1 MASLITPQFEQ
12 YIAQQTINKGT
23 VVFDE
28 FVFANIPGLT
38 AENLK
43 NHLMMPQAAHIV
55 HRQAVSQSGVV
66 NENAVVYSVTIGTEV
81 GDFDFNFIGLVNKS
95 KNMLAVAIQTTP
107 VKKVRNKNAVQGNSI
122 TRNVL
127 LEFRGA
133 KALTNINVTAQT
145 WQIDF
150 TVRLHGIDEKIR
162 LTNRDLYGRAV
173 FFDDSFLVKRK
184 SGNDYTIEPGLAY
197 VEGVRANMTAL
208 ENINAANLPCSIYL
222 DVVHHCTVT
231 GAYETEIKFLKANKA
246 DYTDTTNRPHYVQ
259 ILADIDRNG
268 VVTDRRLLSP
278 FLGINPL
285 DLDDSTPNK
294 ADKRGHTHRLPL
306 ASLIKRG
313 IVKLYSGYNSDAED
327 LAATPKAIKTLK
339 AFIDAITR
347 NLGNYIPN
355 SKKSSRVDSSSADD
369 VATSAAV
376 KSANDN
382 ANSRIAK
389 SGDTMTGN
397 LVIDSQSNAWSG
409 IALKNKQGKYLV
421 YEVTPD
427 SESYFGAMI
436 YRDGTGHNIN
446 HLRLPKRNGDIAIK
460 EDVDGKVSKL
470 GDTMTGNL
478 VIDSQSNAWSGIALK
493 NKQGKYLVYEV
504 TPDSE
509 SYFGA
514 MIYRDGT
521 GHNINHLRLPKR
533 DGDIALKED
542 VDGKVSKSG
551 DTMTGALNIRYG
563 DYSFINQF
571 NNSGKFARIEV
582 TPDDQSN
589 FYKLSYWDGNSELD
603 SALLPKRGAR
613 KIIAYEDWVNDGYV
627 PRTGDTLINGHPTF
641 ENNGG
646 FITIKSTGSSWA
658 AIDYKVWNSPAP
670 LVTTQAEDLGNFSGA
685 FNIYTTPE
693 GTDYNTD
700 RRQKTAQIHH
710 NGRIWT
716 NRYGWLDEQFA
727 PAGNTHKKSRCHN
740 HWFPSH
746 YAGAEVVDLP
756 VNDSG
761 GIRITWMGIKLP
773 NYQPPYVDIYLPMA
787 YGGFARATVSDDGV
801 ATYIYGTEMIG
812 NNIVRVYCKQSAA
825 IGFNLQVI
833 GWASF

>member
-184 SGNDYTIEPGLAY
+184 SGNDYTIEPGVAY
-197 VEGVRANMTAL
+197 VEGVRANMAAL

-285 DLDDSTPNK
+285 DLDDTTPNK

-313 IVKLYSGYNSDAED
+313 IVKLYSGYDSNAED

-382 ANSRIAK
+382 ANTRIAK
-389 SGDTMTGN
+389 SGDTMTGD
-397 LVIDSQSNAWSG
+397 LSF
-409 IALKNKQGKYLV
+409 KQGDYSGLNLYNNNGYYLRLEGNNHANGTMLTAV
-421 YEVTPD
+421 YRKPNGENV
-427 SESYFGAMI
+427 AMAFLPK
-436 YRDGTGHNIN
+436 RDGT
-446 HLRLPKRNGDIAIK
+446 IAYIDQVVNK
-460 EDVDGKVSKL
+460 T

-478 VIDSQSNAWSGIALK
+478 TVPNLIVNDPTNNNNFVQI
-493 NKQGKYLVYEV
+493 
-504 TPDSE
+504 
-509 SYFGA
+509 
-514 MIYRDGT
+514 
-521 GHNINHLRLPKR
+521 
-533 DGDIALKED
+533 GDDTKLID
-542 VDGKVSKSG
+542 VDMGHTVG
-551 DTMTGALNIRYG
+551 LQTTDNANDAYIAYGATKKRFGFDANM
-563 DYSFINQF
+563 F
-571 NNSGKFARIEV
+571 FA
-582 TPDDQSN
+582 
-589 FYKLSYWDGNSELD
+589 D
-603 SALLPKRGAR
+603 SALSTNHIGHGSYAQQYNVAAPFYVHQTLSVARDTYHPFIKGRVRAAGQYGAAFSFGYTTNQRQGGDGFGAGVIHLIEDNGAERGWFFNHDGSFTSPGDVVTGDGKRLTKSHQTNYAYVETTAAIWGGLKINRNGEHMLIESNDRGGFNFIRRNNSDGSNVYVLSTPTKNGTLATLDDLPKERLIWQGSNDSQITVNVQVGKGVLFVLMETPHGANANR
-613 KIIAYEDWVNDGYV
+613 PIWFSAPIEQCHDTRIGEYD
-627 PRTGDTLINGHPTF
+627 TG
-641 ENNGG
+641 
-646 FITIKSTGSSWA
+646 
-658 AIDYKVWNSPAP
+658 
-670 LVTTQAEDLGNFSGA
+670 
-685 FNIYTTPE
+685 
-693 GTDYNTD
+693 GTAGDYN
-700 RRQKTAQIHH
+700 
-710 NGRIWT
+710 
-716 NRYGWLDEQFA
+716 
-727 PAGNTHKKSRCHN
+727 
-740 HWFPSH
+740 
-746 YAGAEVVDLP
+746 
-756 VNDSG
+756 
-761 GIRITWMGIKLP
+761 
-773 NYQPPYVDIYLPMA
+773 YVTLA
-787 YGGFARATVSDDGV
+787 LLHRN
-801 ATYIYGTEMIG
+801 G
-812 NNIVRVYCKQSAA
+812 NNITITPQSDGRKPR
-825 IGFNLQVI
+825 IKKVVVFG
-833 GWASF
+833 